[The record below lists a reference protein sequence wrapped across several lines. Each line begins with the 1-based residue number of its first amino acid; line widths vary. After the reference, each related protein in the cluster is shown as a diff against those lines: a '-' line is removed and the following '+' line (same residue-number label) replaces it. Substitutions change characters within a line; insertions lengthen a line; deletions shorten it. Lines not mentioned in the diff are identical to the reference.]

1 VKSAA
6 RPKTMLGRKMS
17 RKALVIAM
25 AVAAIAALFTGVAAM
40 HDDPVNTGE
49 FDSAPAGSQP
59 CTGVPDTFGPD
70 MNCPSGISGCS
81 LTGSSICDRY
91 TWEFDNYVY
100 LEQDGMPYL
109 PAPFTGIP
117 RVDISTNEEFK
128 GQMDFSSAYMGAI
141 AGQLLPGLVI
151 AVLLFLSMIL
161 CLFFYIL
168 SSCCKCLGCCKCC
181 FRPTPYTRK
190 ALHVAKGIQLL
201 FVMLCFC
208 GCVIIFVKSPDLGDG
223 IRDITNGLLDST
235 EALLDDVEDI
245 SDAIGSLESGAS
257 SELTGGFTDLQTSS
271 ESVRTTMKDLRSSI
285 DGAVEKINLGAD
297 ITAGILLG
305 VAFITMALSIL
316 NFWRL
321 LILFSVLTSIILVL
335 TWIVV
340 GFMAAIGVFLQD
352 FCFTIDQYLINP
364 ESVEISK
371 EIPCPDPG
379 SVIEFGDAFR
389 KQIRDSINVVNDGV
403 YNKNVNAGGQNDYI
417 CAAYEGQT
425 IGDLCGSAADI
436 ATTTFVSP
444 LWDDPYS
451 NYVCKNYHN
460 GNLGSSYTASTTV
473 YPKWDCRTNGYK
485 DYRTTDSSGTLS
497 SVDFTSNSRK
507 NKVALKDAST
517 TYASLFGPSS
527 TEAKNLNDLATLN
540 AVIPKFED
548 ILQCGFIRDMFESIQ
563 SGCHG
568 TADAVVMLWNGFI
581 VTAVGYLCLWITML
595 VTIGRMSNSD
605 LMIDGGHFDA
615 KKAGLI

>member
-1 VKSAA
+1 
-6 RPKTMLGRKMS
+6 MS

-25 AVAAIAALFTGVAAM
+25 AVAAIAALFTGVAASPGG
-40 HDDPVNTGE
+40 HATVDTAP
-49 FDSAPAGSQP
+49 FDSAPSAGNLK
-59 CTGVPDTFGPD
+59 CDGVANTFGPD
-70 MNCPSGISGCS
+70 MGCS
-81 LTGSSICDRY
+81 GSGDCDRTDEYICDRY
-91 TWEFDNYVY
+91 TWEYENYYY
-100 LEQDGMPYL
+100 LEEDGMPYL

-128 GQMDFSSAYMGAI
+128 GQMDFSSAYLGAI

-223 IRDITNGLLDST
+223 IRDITNGLLNST
-235 EALLDDVEDI
+235 EALVNDVTDI
-245 SDAIGSLESGAS
+245 SNALDALQAGAS
-257 SELTGGFTDLQTSS
+257 NDLTVGFGDLETSTAT
-271 ESVRTTMKDLRSSI
+271 VKTTIKDLRNSI
-285 DGAVEKINLGAD
+285 DGAVDKINLGAD

-321 LILFSVLTSIILVL
+321 LILFSVLTSIILIL

-340 GFMAAIGVFLQD
+340 GLMAAIGVFLED
-352 FCFTIDQYLINP
+352 FCFTIDQYLVNP

-371 EIPCPDPG
+371 EIPCPDPA

-389 KQIRDSINVVNDGV
+389 KQIRDAIDTVNDGV
-403 YNKNVNAGGQNDYI
+403 YTYNRGATPKNYI
-417 CAAYEGQT
+417 CATYQGQT

-436 ATTTFVSP
+436 ATTTFVTP
-444 LWDDPYS
+444 LWNDEYS

-460 GNLGSSYTASTTV
+460 GKLDSTYTASTTV
-473 YPKWDCRTNGYK
+473 YPKWDCGATGYK
-485 DYRTTDSSGTLS
+485 DYNTPASVSGSDTFA
-497 SVDFTSNSRK
+497 SVGGTATKNS
-507 NKVALKDAST
+507 VALEDAST
-517 TYASLFGPSS
+517 TYSS
-527 TEAKNLNDLATLN
+527 VSSFTTDQQKNLNDLATLN

-548 ILQCGFIRDMFESIQ
+548 ILKCGFIGDMFASIQ

-568 TADAVVMLWNGFI
+568 TADAIIMLWNGFI

>member
-1 VKSAA
+1 
-6 RPKTMLGRKMS
+6 MLGRKMS

-25 AVAAIAALFTGVAAM
+25 AIAAIAALFTGVAAM
-40 HDDPVNTGE
+40 HDDPVDTGA
-49 FDSAPAGSQP
+49 FDAAPAGSQSCP
-59 CTGVPDTFGPD
+59 AAMTTFGPD
-70 MNCPSGISGCS
+70 MCVGANGNCVLGAV
-81 LTGSSICDRY
+81 CDRY
-91 TWEFDNYVY
+91 TWEYENYFY
-100 LEQDGMPYL
+100 LEEDGMPKL
-109 PAPFTGIP
+109 PKPFTGIP
-117 RVDISTNEEFK
+117 RVDISTNEEFS

-208 GCVIIFVKSPDLGDG
+208 GCVMIFVKSPDLGDG
-223 IRDITNGLLDST
+223 IHSITNGLLDST
-235 EALLDDVEDI
+235 ETLVNDVTDI
-245 SDAIGSLESGAS
+245 SNALDNLQAGASNDLEGGFGDLKAS
-257 SELTGGFTDLQTSS
+257 SET
-271 ESVRTTMKDLRSSI
+271 VKTTIQDLRSGI
-285 DGAVEKINLGAD
+285 DGAVEKIILGGD

-321 LILFSVLTSIILVL
+321 LILFSVLTSIILIL

-340 GFMAAIGVFLQD
+340 GFMAAIGVFLED

-364 ESVEISK
+364 ESVDITK
-371 EIPCPDPG
+371 EIPCPSPA

-389 KQIRDSINVVNDGV
+389 KQIRDAIDTVNDGV
-403 YNKNVNAGGQNDYI
+403 FAYNGGSGVTPKNYI
-417 CAAYEGQT
+417 CATYQEQT
-425 IGDLCGSAADI
+425 IGDLCGTDL
-436 ATTTFVSP
+436 TTGTFVTP
-444 LWDDPYS
+444 LWDDEYS

-460 GNLGSSYTASTTV
+460 QKLGSSYTATSKV
-473 YPKWDCRTNGYK
+473 YPEWNCGVSGYN
-485 DYRTTDSSGTLS
+485 DYRNTNAAGATVSFITVTPSGGSAVTTK
-497 SVDFTSNSRK
+497 NS
-507 NKVALKDAST
+507 VALEDAST
-517 TYASLFGPSS
+517 TYSGIFTAGSS
-527 TEAKNLNDLATLN
+527 EQKNLEDLATLN
-540 AVIPKFED
+540 SVVPKFED
-548 ILQCGFIRDMFESIQ
+548 ILQCGFITNMFKSIQ

-568 TADAVVMLWNGFI
+568 TADAVIMLWNGFI
-581 VTAVGYLCLWITML
+581 VTAVGYMCLWITML

>member
-1 VKSAA
+1 
-6 RPKTMLGRKMS
+6 
-17 RKALVIAM
+17 
-25 AVAAIAALFTGVAAM
+25 LF
-40 HDDPVNTGE
+40 
-49 FDSAPAGSQP
+49 
-59 CTGVPDTFGPD
+59 
-70 MNCPSGISGCS
+70 
-81 LTGSSICDRY
+81 
-91 TWEFDNYVY
+91 
-100 LEQDGMPYL
+100 
-109 PAPFTGIP
+109 
-117 RVDISTNEEFK
+117 
-128 GQMDFSSAYMGAI
+128 
-141 AGQLLPGLVI
+141 
-151 AVLLFLSMIL
+151 
-161 CLFFYIL
+161 
-168 SSCCKCLGCCKCC
+168 
-181 FRPTPYTRK
+181 
-190 ALHVAKGIQLL
+190 
-201 FVMLCFC
+201 
-208 GCVIIFVKSPDLGDG
+208 
-223 IRDITNGLLDST
+223 DST
-235 EALLDDVEDI
+235 EALLNDVEDI
-245 SDAIGSLESGAS
+245 SGAIGSLEGGSSGSGAS

-371 EIPCPDPG
+371 EIPCPDPE

-389 KQIRDSINVVNDGV
+389 KQIRESINLVNDGV
-403 YNKNVNAGGQNDYI
+403 YNDNVGGGSNDYI
-417 CAAYEGQT
+417 CATYEGQT
-425 IGDLCGSAADI
+425 IGDLCGSATDI

-473 YPKWDCRTNGYK
+473 YPKWDCGANGYK
-485 DYRTTDSSGTLS
+485 DY
-497 SVDFTSNSRK
+497 SVPTGAAAGDTFAQYGSTPTSNS
-507 NKVALKDAST
+507 VAPEDAST
-517 TYASLFGPSS
+517 TYASLFTAGS
-527 TEAKNLNDLATLN
+527 TEAKNFNDLTKLN

-548 ILQCGFIRDMFESIQ
+548 ILQCGFIRDTFESIQ

-568 TADAVVMLWNGFI
+568 TADAVIMLWNGFI

>member
-1 VKSAA
+1 
-6 RPKTMLGRKMS
+6 MS

-25 AVAAIAALFTGVAAM
+25 AIAAIAALFTGVMAD
-40 HDDPVNTGE
+40 HDNPVDTGA
-49 FDSAPAGSQP
+49 FDAAPAGSQLCP
-59 CTGVPDTFGPD
+59 TSLGTTFGPD
-70 MNCPSGISGCS
+70 MNCPAGSGDCDRSDEY
-81 LTGSSICDRY
+81 ICDRY
-91 TWEFDNYVY
+91 TWEYDNYVY
-100 LEQDGMPYL
+100 FEEDGMPYL

-223 IRDITNGLLDST
+223 IRDITNGLLNST
-235 EALLDDVEDI
+235 EALLNDVDDI
-245 SDAIGSLESGAS
+245 SAVIGGLQGGSSSGAS
-257 SELTGGFTDLQTSS
+257 SDLTGGFTDLEASS
-271 ESVRTTMKDLRSSI
+271 ESVRTTIKDLRNGI

-321 LILFSVLTSIILVL
+321 LILFSVLTSIILIL

-352 FCFTIDQYLINP
+352 FCFTVDQYLVNP

-371 EIPCPDPG
+371 EIPCPSPD

-389 KQIRDSINVVNDGV
+389 KQIRESINLVNDAVEALGSTG
-403 YNKNVNAGGQNDYI
+403 AAMGYI
-417 CAAYEGQT
+417 CATYEGQT

-436 ATTTFVSP
+436 ATTSFVTP
-444 LWDDPYS
+444 LWNDPYS

-460 GNLGSSYTASTTV
+460 GNLGSTYTATTTV
-473 YPKWDCRTNGYK
+473 YPKWECGASGYY
-485 DYRTTDSSGTLS
+485 DYRTTSATSGGPA
-497 SVDFTSNSRK
+497 VDFTANSGK
-507 NKVALKDAST
+507 NKVALEDAST
-517 TYASLFGPSS
+517 TYASLSLGA
-527 TEAKNLNDLATLN
+527 TATANLNDLANLN
-540 AVIPKFED
+540 SVIPKFED
-548 ILQCGFIRDMFESIQ
+548 ILQCGFISDMFASIQ
-563 SGCHG
+563 LGCHG
-568 TADAVVMLWNGFI
+568 TADAVIMLWNGFI